1 MDTKEIAL
9 QLVENQSPQQKRKRE
24 AAKKALLSRK
34 DITLHWI
41 EQNGK
46 FIHHDDEV
54 VIRNNVGK
62 LAGPY
67 EVLGFTSDGKNVY
80 MDKDIYWLPVPIENV
95 VVVITKLEKTQS

>member
-9 QLVENQSPQQKRKRE
+9 QLVKSQSKQQKIKRE

-34 DITLHWI
+34 DIKLHWI
-41 EQNGK
+41 EQNDK

-54 VIRNNVGK
+54 IIRNNFGK

>member
-1 MDTKEIAL
+1 MDTKEIVL
-9 QLVENQSPQQKRKRE
+9 QLVKSQYKQQKIKRE

-41 EQNGK
+41 EQNDK

-54 VIRNNVGK
+54 IIRNNVGK

-80 MDKDIYWLPVPIENV
+80 IDKDIYWLPVPIENV
-95 VVVITKLEKTQS
+95 VGVITILEKSQS